1 MKCPLMNIHSYFQRV
16 PSDRDGPLPCTRK
29 PLLTHLSTSRP
40 RSVQLKSTPQLLR
53 EPRREWGSC
62 LYFGT
67 SKLLKGLCFSPYA
80 ALGCLPLTL
89 VSAGVRLRRSRK
101 CCSGCCCALSRAMAW
116 GGRSRNPE
124 AVLFVYGETPHK
136 GQDVRL
142 SYPKCS
148 GTLSHF

>member
-1 MKCPLMNIHSYFQRV
+1 MIIHSYFQRV

-29 PLLTHLSTSRP
+29 PLLIHLSTSRP

-80 ALGCLPLTL
+80 VLGCLPLTVFVSWDKTQAKQEVQLL
-89 VSAGVRLRRSRK
+89 VLLCWAGPWL
-101 CCSGCCCALSRAMAW
+101 GEGW
-116 GGRSRNPE
+116 SRNPE

-148 GTLSHF
+148 GTSSHF